1 MFTPEPEREP
11 GDYSNRGWDYGR
23 LCLTLRT
30 VAIVV
35 AFIALLTW
43 MAWDGPASN
52 KGYEEDI
59 PFRPNSGE

>member
-1 MFTPEPEREP
+1 MFTPKPEREP

-35 AFIALLTW
+35 VVIAAATTYFYFNPIEGSDPY
-43 MAWDGPASN
+43 A
-52 KGYEEDI
+52 EDI
-59 PFRPNSGE
+59 PFHPD